1 MSITGR
7 AEESSLSSFA
17 GPYVTQM
24 LGKGAALANLPYTP
38 YEGPLSAGPSALQT
52 QAFQGLGALQTPD
65 NASMQY
71 NPMSFTGAAYAPPTA
86 AQAAA
91 GQPGAPTPDSGSM
104 VQQFMNPYLQASL
117 DPQLAAARREAQ
129 ISAQNLQSQYGRAGA
144 YGGSRQG
151 VAEAELQRGLL
162 DRMADITGQ
171 GYDRAFTQAQGQ
183 FNTEQDRQMQAAQ
196 QAQRFGLDV
205 LGEQRTGG
213 AEQRGIEQS
222 GIAADLAQF
231 EFERDY
237 PQRQA
242 MFMQSLLDGLPLETQ
257 AYNFSSTSPLGSIA
271 SGTGDILSILRDL
284 KLLPAEAE
292 DTGTTGGST
301 AQQKANVEALR
312 DALKAAN
319 TAQQTQAQQAADQQ
333 VS

>member
-1 MSITGR
+1 MATTTPAVIGGNVGR
-7 AEESSLSSFA
+7 AEESSLSSWA

-38 YEGPLSAGPSALQT
+38 YEGPLSAGPSDLQS
-52 QAFQGLGALQTPD
+52 QAFQGLGALQMPGSQ
-65 NASMQY
+65 AMAY

-91 GQPGAPTPDSGSM
+91 GEPGVTTPASGNV
-104 VQQFMNPYLQASL
+104 VQQYMTPYLQASL
-117 DPQLAAARREAQ
+117 DPQLAAARRQAEIQAQ
-129 ISAQNLQSQYGRAGA
+129 QLQSQYGRAGA

-171 GYDRAFTQAQGQ
+171 GYQQAFTQAQGQ
-183 FNTEQDRQMQAAQ
+183 FNTEQQRQMQAAQ

-205 LGEQRTGG
+205 LGAQRAGG
-213 AEQRGIEQS
+213 AEQRGIDQS

-237 PQRQA
+237 PQRQVQ
-242 MFMQSLLDGLPLETQ
+242 FMQSLLQGLPLETQ
-257 AYNFSSTSPLGSIA
+257 AYNFSSTSPLQSIS

-284 KLLPAEAE
+284 NLLP
-292 DTGTTGGST
+292 
-301 AQQKANVEALR
+301 R
-312 DALKAAN
+312 AASEEEP
-319 TAQQTQAQQAADQQ
+319 D
-333 VS
+333 

>member
-1 MSITGR
+1 MSVTGR
-7 AEESSLSSFA
+7 AEESSLSSWA

-38 YEGPLSAGPSALQT
+38 YEGQLTAGPSGLQT
-52 QAFQGLGALQTPD
+52 QAFQGLGALQAP
-65 NASMQY
+65 NASSMQY

-91 GQPGAPTPDSGSM
+91 GQPGVTTPASGNV
-104 VQQFMNPYLQASL
+104 VQQYMTPYLQASL
-117 DPQLAAARREAQ
+117 DPQYAAARRQNEIQAQ
-129 ISAQNLQSQYGRAGA
+129 QLQSQFGKAGA

-162 DRMADITGQ
+162 DRMSDITGR
-171 GYDRAFTQAQGQ
+171 GYNEAFTQAQGQ
-183 FNTEQDRQMQAAQ
+183 FNTEQNRQMQAAQ
-196 QAQRFGLDV
+196 QAQRYGLDV
-205 LGEQRTGG
+205 LGAQRSAG

-237 PQRQA
+237 PQRQVQ
-242 MFMQSLLDGLPLETQ
+242 FMQSLLDGLPLETQ
-257 AYNFSSTSPLGSIA
+257 AYNYTSTSPLQNIA

-284 KLLPAEAE
+284 NLLPQAS
-292 DTGTTGGST
+292 TTGAAAGTNTT
-301 AQQKANVEALR
+301 AAL
-312 DALKAAN
+312 
-319 TAQQTQAQQAADQQ
+319 DQG